1 MTRMTDDSRRSGA
14 ALALV
19 AAAQFVL
26 QLDFSV
32 VTVALPTIQ
41 RELGFAPADL
51 QWIVTG
57 YALTFGSLLLLG
69 GRLGDLGGRRRLLL
83 IGLAAFG
90 LTSLSAGLAQ
100 SPGWLIASR
109 IAQGASAAL
118 VAPAAL
124 GMVSDLYPGG
134 PARTRALGIYQGATA
149 AGASAGIVLGGVLT
163 QYVGWRAIFL
173 VNPPVIAAL
182 IAPMLRLLPAGGRDR
197 AVRLDV
203 PGAVTVTI
211 SIAAL
216 IFGLSQGQQHGFS
229 SVPAVAAFAVAVV
242 LGAAFVVIERRS
254 PSPTV
259 PGSVLADP
267 ARRAALTVMLLAGA
281 VVAGYV
287 YFVSLYLQRVLGLSA
302 IQTGL
307 ALIPST
313 LTVMLT
319 SVFLTRRLLARFSA
333 KVLLL
338 AGLLFLGAGQAWL
351 WRITAGGSYQ
361 VNVLGGLLLTAF
373 GIGLIFPVASVVAT
387 ARVPSDQ
394 RGLAGGLF
402 ATAQQ
407 AGQAVGLAVL
417 ATVAA
422 ARTAAAHGSLVSGYQ
437 TSYLTSVAI
446 VAAAIVIVTVM
457 MRGGRPSGT
466 VSARGLSGDTVASPS
481 GQGSHA
487 GP

>member
-1 MTRMTDDSRRSGA
+1 MKMSSWRATAASPGTSRSVTDDNRRSGA

-32 VTVALPTIQ
+32 VNVALPTIQ
-41 RELGFAPADL
+41 RDLGFAPADL
-51 QWIVTG
+51 QWILTG

-83 IGLAAFG
+83 TGLAAFG
-90 LTSLSAGLAQ
+90 VTSLSAGLAQ
-100 SPGWLIASR
+100 SPVWLIASR
-109 IAQGASAAL
+109 IAQGACAAL

-124 GMVSDLYPGG
+124 GMVSDLYPDG

-173 VNPPVIAAL
+173 VNPPVIVL
-182 IAPMLRLLPAGGRDR
+182 LMAPMLRVLPGGGRDR

-203 PGAVTVTI
+203 PGAVTATV
-211 SIAAL
+211 SVAAL

-229 SVPAVAAFAVAVV
+229 SVLAVAAFAVAVV
-242 LGAAFVVIERRS
+242 LGVAFVVTERRS
-254 PSPTV
+254 PSPMV

-281 VVAGYV
+281 VVGGYV
-287 YFVSLYLQRVLGLSA
+287 YFVSLYLQRVLGFSA

-313 LTVMLT
+313 VTVMLT
-319 SVFLTRRLLARFSA
+319 SVFLARRLLARFPA

-338 AGLLFLGAGQAWL
+338 AGLLFFGAGQVWL

-373 GIGLIFPVASVVAT
+373 GIGLIFPIASVKAT
-387 ARVPSDQ
+387 AGVPPDQ

-407 AGQAVGLAVL
+407 VGQAIGLAVL

-437 TSYLTSVAI
+437 TAYLTSAAI
-446 VAAAIVIVTVM
+446 VAAAIVVVTVM
-457 MRGGRPSGT
+457 MRR
-466 VSARGLSGDTVASPS
+466 
-481 GQGSHA
+481 GQG
-487 GP
+487 

>member
-1 MTRMTDDSRRSGA
+1 MSRGSGT

-19 AAAQFVL
+19 SAAQFVL

-32 VTVALPTIQ
+32 VNVALPTIQ
-41 RELGFAPADL
+41 RELGFAPTDL

-90 LTSLSAGLAQ
+90 VTSLSAGLAQ
-100 SPGWLIASR
+100 SPLWLIASR
-109 IAQGASAAL
+109 VTQGASAAL

-124 GMVSDLYPGG
+124 GMVSDLYPDG
-134 PARTRALGIYQGATA
+134 PARTRALGIFQGATA

-173 VNPPVIAAL
+173 INPPVIVL
-182 IAPMLRLLPAGGRDR
+182 LMAPMLRVLPAGQRDR
-197 AVRLDV
+197 TVRLDV
-203 PGAVTVTI
+203 PGAVTATL

-216 IFGLSQGQQHGFS
+216 IFGLSQGQEHGFS
-229 SVPAVAAFAVAVV
+229 SVLAVAALAFAVL
-242 LGAAFVVIERRS
+242 LGAAFVVSERRS
-254 PSPTV
+254 RSPMM

-267 ARRAALTVMLLAGA
+267 ARRTALTVMLLAGA
-281 VVAGYV
+281 VVGGYV

-313 LTVMLT
+313 VTVMLT
-319 SVFLTRRLLARFSA
+319 SVFLARRLLARFPA

-338 AGLLFLGAGQAWL
+338 GGLLFVGAGQVWL

-361 VNVLGGLLLTAF
+361 INVLGGLLLTAF
-373 GIGLIFPVASVVAT
+373 GIGLLFPIASVVAT
-387 ARVPSDQ
+387 AGMPPDE

-402 ATAQQ
+402 ATALQV
-407 AGQAVGLAVL
+407 GQAIGLAVL
-417 ATVAA
+417 ATIAV

-437 TSYLTSVAI
+437 AAYLTSVAI
-446 VAAAIVIVTVM
+446 VVAAIAIVAV
-457 MRGGRPSGT
+457 PQPI
-466 VSARGLSGDTVASPS
+466 AKPAL
-481 GQGSHA
+481 Q
-487 GP
+487 